1 MLSKNKGG
9 SVNFFAHHQE
19 LLTEACQAV
28 ASRHYWSA
36 YPEMHNHAQYGEHSE
51 SEGKTAFDELLGRP
65 FALDQ
70 WADEG
75 WIGNEKSPYGFALGI
90 TYPRT
95 GVHALID
102 RSTRAWNEWR
112 KQGPEVWVGICLE
125 ILQRLNARSAE
136 VAQAVMHTTGQPYL
150 MAFQAGG
157 PHAQERGLE
166 AVAYAWHEMTRIPGT
181 AVWEKPQGKRPPLK
195 LHKHYSIVP
204 RGIGLVIGCSTFP
217 TWNSY
222 SGIFAS
228 LATGNTIIAKPHPA
242 SILPLAIT
250 VGIAREVLAEAGIN
264 PDVVMLAVHEEGDSV
279 AADLALRPEVR
290 LIDFTGSRE
299 NGDWIERN
307 AQQAQVY
314 TEKAGVNQ
322 IIIDSTNDLQA
333 MAANIAVSLT
343 LYSGQMCTAPQNIYI
358 PREGINVGEGRAS
371 FDEVASAIVG
381 SVKALTVNA
390 SRAVELTGALQN
402 DRTSAR
408 IDAARSLGY
417 GVMLDSVVI
426 EHPTYPAATVRSP
439 LLLKVSIGQED
450 QAMKEFFGPISFL
463 IETQSTERS
472 IDIARQALTK
482 HGAMTLSLYTRS
494 RNILDKVQEAAELG
508 GVALSVNMM
517 GPALVNQSAAFSD
530 FHGTGANP
538 AANVALTDAA
548 FVVNRFRVVQ
558 SRVHG
563 GLDEGL

>member
-1 MLSKNKGG
+1 M
-9 SVNFFAHHQE
+9 NFFARHQG

-36 YPEMHNHAQYGEHSE
+36 YPEMPSHAQYGEHAE
-51 SEGKTAFDELLGRP
+51 SEGKTAFDKLLGRP

-70 WADEG
+70 YADNG
-75 WIGNEKSPYGFALGI
+75 WIGDEKSPYGFALGV

-95 GVHALID
+95 SVHALLD
-102 RSTRAWNEWR
+102 RSTCALNEWR

-166 AVAYAWHEMTRIPGT
+166 AVAYAWHEMTRTPGT

-204 RGIGLVIGCSTFP
+204 RGVGLVIGCSTFP

-222 SGIFAS
+222 SGLFAS
-228 LATGNTIIAKPHPA
+228 LATGNTIIVKPHPA

-250 VGIAREVLAEAGIN
+250 VRIARGVLAEAGIN
-264 PDVVMLAVHEEGDSV
+264 PDVVMLAVHEEDDAV
-279 AADLALRPEVR
+279 ATDLALRPEVR

-307 AQQAQVY
+307 ALQAQVY

-333 MAANIAVSLT
+333 MATNIAVSLT

-358 PREGINVGEGRAS
+358 PREGITVGEGRAS
-371 FDEVASAIVG
+371 FDEVANALIG
-381 SVKALTVNA
+381 SVKALTANA
-390 SRAVELTGALQN
+390 ARAVELTGALQN
-402 DRTSAR
+402 DRTAAR
-408 IDAARSLGY
+408 IDSARSLGY
-417 GVMLDSVVI
+417 KVMLDSSVI

-439 LLLKVSIGQED
+439 LLLKVPMDQEA

-472 IDIARQALTK
+472 IDIARQAVVG

-494 RNILDKVQEAAELG
+494 RNILDQVQEAAELG

-548 FVVNRFRVVQ
+548 FVANRFRVVQ

-563 GLDEGL
+563 ELDQGG